1 MRNKQ
6 KGIGLFG
13 IFFVAMG
20 LVFISIVVMKVIPAY
35 IEYMAI
41 GKVLKAIAADPA
53 MQDAKPAQIRES
65 YTRRSG
71 VDNITSV
78 TADDLDISR
87 DNGKLT
93 ISAKYHVEKP
103 LFANVGLY
111 IDFAPTTTAN
121 GAP

>member
-71 VDNITSV
+71 IDNITSV

-93 ISAKYHVEKP
+93 VSAKYHVEKP